1 MKNKIKNKSLTFICQ
16 HLRLIDSGQH
26 SNLSASIYLCL
37 AELCATLKVYSIAEL
52 PSFMPHVLQTYQ
64 SDNILR
70 NELLLTSV
78 IACLSKLVRTLCN
91 YLTPYLP
98 SIIKRTCTLLTHP
111 SALNDQRLRTMW
123 SHIALHVPHRLLFPI
138 LYDVIDKNEFQL
150 NDLEPLMTL
159 LKQSLSIA
167 TLDDLSN
174 NYTLLKQ
181 LFLKLFTLRT
191 SHIKKMSPNQ
201 MNIYEDYVFDC
212 FAELVMRLSEETF
225 RPLFYTIYE
234 WAVYNEPPSEY
245 TLTFYRLTY
254 ILSKKLKGLFTL
266 FAGHII
272 QHSSNILNQ
281 LNSSKSGESSN
292 EFKINF
298 RKKHVEENQFEL
310 INGILGTISNLCL
323 FDSVGFITDE
333 RFQLLMMPIV
343 DQLEN
348 LTSNENYSQWIQQ
361 YVSPCIVN
369 LTSATKEEA
378 LWRQIHYQIL
388 LKTRSDLS
396 KVRLATLHVVQD
408 LSRKLGMNYQG
419 LLPEAIPFMA
429 ELMEDPNDE
438 VEKTCHRVIIDMEST
453 LGESLQDYFNS

>member
-1 MKNKIKNKSLTFICQ
+1 MVHRSLTFICQ
-16 HLRLIDSGQH
+16 YLRLIDSGQH

-37 AELCATLKVYSIAEL
+37 AELCATLKIYSIGEL

-64 SDNILR
+64 SENFTK

-91 YLTPYLP
+91 YLTPYL
-98 SIIKRTCTLLTHP
+98 SDIIKRTCTLLTHP
-111 SALNDQRLRTMW
+111 ACVTDQRLRTMW

-138 LYDVIDKNEFQL
+138 LYDVIDKNEFEL

-167 TLDDLSN
+167 TSDDLSS
-174 NYTLLKQ
+174 NYSLLKK

-191 SHIKKMSPNQ
+191 MHTKKMPPNK
-201 MNIYEDYVFDC
+201 MNIYEDYIFEC

-234 WAVYNEPPSEY
+234 WAVYNEPPAEY
-245 TLTFYRLTY
+245 TLTFYRLTL
-254 ILSKKLKGLFTL
+254 ILSKRLKGLFTL

-272 QHSSNILNQ
+272 QHSSSILNQ
-281 LNSSKSGESSN
+281 LNTSKLEDAEA

-298 RKKHVEENQFEL
+298 RKKYVDENKIEL
-310 INGILGTISNLCL
+310 INGILGSISNLCL
-323 FDSVGFITDE
+323 FDSVGFINDE

-343 DQLEN
+343 DQMEN
-348 LTSNENYSQWIQQ
+348 FTSTDDYAQWIQQ
-361 YVSPCIVN
+361 NVAPCIVN
-369 LTSATKEEA
+369 LTAATKEES
-378 LWRQIHYQIL
+378 LWRKIHYQIL
-388 LKTRSDLS
+388 LKTRSNLS
-396 KVRLATLHVVQD
+396 KVRLATLIVIQEM
-408 LSRKLGMNYQG
+408 SRKLGMNYQS
-419 LLPEAIPFMA
+419 LLAEAVPFMT

-438 VEKTCHRVIIDMEST
+438 VEKTCHRVIVDMEST
-453 LGESLQDYFNS
+453 LGESLQDYFNN

>member
-1 MKNKIKNKSLTFICQ
+1 MFQSLTFICQ

-37 AELCATLKVYSIAEL
+37 AELCATLKVYSVAEL
-52 PSFMPHVLQTYQ
+52 PSFMPHVLQTYE
-64 SDNILR
+64 SDSIFK

-78 IACLSKLVRTLCN
+78 TACLSKLVRTLCN

-98 SIIKRTCTLLTHP
+98 SIIKRTCTLLTHA
-111 SALNDQRLRTMW
+111 SSQNDTRLRTMW
-123 SHIALHVPHRLLFPI
+123 SHLALHVPHRLLFPI
-138 LYDVIDKNEFQL
+138 LFDVIDKNEFQL
-150 NDLEPLMTL
+150 NDLEPLMAL

-167 TLDDLSN
+167 TLDELSN

-191 SHIKKMSPNQ
+191 LHTKKMAPNQ
-201 MNIYEDYVFDC
+201 MNIYEDHIFDC

-234 WAVYNEPPSEY
+234 WAVYNEPPPEY
-245 TLTFYRLTY
+245 TLTFYRLTF

-272 QHSSNILNQ
+272 QHSANVLNQ
-281 LNSSKSGESSN
+281 LNSSKTAGESSD
-292 EFKINF
+292 EFKITF
-298 RKKHVEENQFEL
+298 RKKYAEESQLEL
-310 INGILGTISNLCL
+310 INGILSTISNLCL
-323 FDSVGFITDE
+323 FDSVGFITDD
-333 RFQLLMMPIV
+333 RFQILLMPVV
-343 DQLEN
+343 DQLN
-348 LTSNENYSQWIQQ
+348 NFTSNENYSQWIQQ

-369 LTSATKEEA
+369 LTAATKEEA

-388 LKTRSDLS
+388 MKTRSDVS
-396 KVRLATLHVVQD
+396 KVRLATLNVLQE

-429 ELMEDPNDE
+429 ELMEDANDE
-438 VEKTCHRVIIDMEST
+438 VEKTCHRVIVDMEST